1 MSGQIPLRCWCGGE
15 IRLDPDGKPR
25 RCGKC
30 RTVAMA
36 LETKIEA
43 VFFVR
48 SEGEWVRTEIFC
60 DGCGRPLL
68 QEQVVQRFEDV
79 QFCEK
84 CKWSDEQLAKLRAE
98 QTAAEAEGS
107 EEAH

>member
-1 MSGQIPLRCWCGGE
+1 MSGQIPLRCFCGGE
-15 IRLDPDGKPR
+15 VKVDPDGKPR

-36 LETKIEA
+36 LETQA

-48 SEGEWVRTEIFC
+48 SEGEWVRAETCC

-68 QEQVVQRFEDV
+68 QEQVVQQFEDV
-79 QFCEK
+79 RFCHK
-84 CKWSDEQLAKLRAE
+84 CKWSDEQLAKVRAE

-107 EEAH
+107 GETC